1 MRVVADLLDELCRT
15 NLLTVSMGPDGQR
28 QPYYQPA
35 ATLTTMTLGKLTKEL
50 ENAQQGNLRRMD
62 IEPEKQLA
70 AEIRTQIDRSRGDY
84 LKALDGVMLK
94 DLLPPEQ

>member
-1 MRVVADLLDELCRT
+1 
-15 NLLTVSMGPDGQR
+15 
-28 QPYYQPA
+28 
-35 ATLTTMTLGKLTKEL
+35 
-50 ENAQQGNLRRMD
+50 MD